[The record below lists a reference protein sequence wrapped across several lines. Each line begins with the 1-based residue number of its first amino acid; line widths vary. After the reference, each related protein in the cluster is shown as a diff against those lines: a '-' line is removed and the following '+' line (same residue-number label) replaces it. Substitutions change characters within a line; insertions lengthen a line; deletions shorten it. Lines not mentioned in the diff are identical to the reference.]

1 MIGSNLCA
9 LQKHLAKGRDL
20 HLAANKIAVLS
31 ESAQNLKTALDQFA
45 EKLEKTRER
54 IEGGARLLH
63 LLTQH
68 QRETSCLE
76 ELQRLAA
83 QLNATALLDKHLPAV
98 RRSSTLPAAS
108 STPAQAQ
115 GSKRGSY
122 RCSSGNGSSFEGATG
137 GSQCSCW
144 RESRNLE
151 DMDEPE
157 EEPDRECLGDA
168 DGEEQQSKIA
178 DSGVGVCDNCERNPK
193 LARICSCQ
201 SLNEKRWVEATEAGE
216 IKTDAGIPFPSQ
228 SRRAARGWVLR
239 SADQALHGH
248 ALAHGGECSSAVPC
262 VQPGADHTGRAQL
275 FGTKN
280 TKVSKLLCLHAG
292 AYPNGKVCIR
302 FWGALGIFFGSLW
315 SFLSFYSLSQLESFC
330 SY

>member
-1 MIGSNLCA
+1 M
-9 LQKHLAKGRDL
+9 AKGRDL
-20 HLAANKIAVLS
+20 HLAANKISVLS
-31 ESAQNLKTALDQFA
+31 ESAHNLKTALDQFA

-68 QRETSCLE
+68 QRETSALE

-83 QLNATALLDKHLPAV
+83 ELNATALLDKQLLAL
-98 RRSSTLPAAS
+98 RRSNTLPAAS
-108 STPAQAQ
+108 STPAQAAT
-115 GSKRGSY
+115 KRGSY
-122 RCSSGNGSSFEGATG
+122 RCSSGNGSSFEGAAG

-157 EEPDRECLGDA
+157 EEQERECLGLGDA

-201 SLNEKRWVEATEAGE
+201 SLNEKR
-216 IKTDAGIPFPSQ
+216 
-228 SRRAARGWVLR
+228 
-239 SADQALHGH
+239 
-248 ALAHGGECSSAVPC
+248 
-262 VQPGADHTGRAQL
+262 
-275 FGTKN
+275 
-280 TKVSKLLCLHAG
+280 
-292 AYPNGKVCIR
+292 
-302 FWGALGIFFGSLW
+302 
-315 SFLSFYSLSQLESFC
+315 
-330 SY
+330 